1 MKNNGAGKNDRID
14 RRSMVKNGTALIG
27 AGFLGSFVTP
37 SVEPSEKVI
46 NNIFNVRDFGAT
58 GKRADN
64 ATMPVR
70 SAIDACYA
78 AGGGTV
84 YVPPGDYTVGTLQ
97 LKDNVNLN
105 LEAGATLFLSQD
117 ADDFIQGSRTMIFAQ
132 DAKNIA
138 VTGRGTIDGLAKYE
152 FVEMRGIDPEISDG
166 NRNRTKGGSGYAEI
180 LQDRDAD
187 IYVHT

>member
-1 MKNNGAGKNDRID
+1 MKNNNTGRSERMD

-27 AGFLGSFVTP
+27 AGFLGSFAAP
-37 SVEPSEKVI
+37 PVEPPEKAG

-58 GKRADN
+58 GNRGDN

-70 SAIDACYA
+70 SAIDACTA

-105 LEAGATLFLSQD
+105 LEAGATLLSEPG
-117 ADDFIQGSRTMIFAQ
+117 FG
-132 DAKNIA
+132 
-138 VTGRGTIDGLAKYE
+138 
-152 FVEMRGIDPEISDG
+152 
-166 NRNRTKGGSGYAEI
+166 
-180 LQDRDAD
+180 
-187 IYVHT
+187 